1 MKENISI
8 RKNVYSIKNYTNVI
22 NTEFSELTTSNSDQ
36 EPSIDE
42 FFDMYNELYF
52 TIPLEG
58 DLSHTAIVRKSNQLL
73 NFEDP
78 RDSQIIELQNTI
90 QDLEQRLL
98 EADNEVPDFTVKEH
112 PLFPNGSLVAKSNM
126 EGSWPHVYY
135 MDQGFA
141 RGVQF
146 TGNGELY
153 SSFRKLLGYTDGYG
167 DNPIPRFSNSIIAG
181 IPKGPDLTEYNMNEK
196 WPGPSATLQELE
208 QLRIDLDPEDAQ
220 LNISLYNG
228 DYNAY
233 KTAIESDYQDK
244 SNLLNSLQ
252 EKENE
257 IRQQITQIT
266 GG

>member
-36 EPSIDE
+36 GPSIDE

-78 RDSQIIELQNTI
+78 KDSQIIELQNTI

-98 EADNEVPDFTVKEH
+98 EADNEVPDFTIKEH
-112 PLFPNGSLVAKSNM
+112 PLFPNGSLVAKTNQG
-126 EGSWPHVYY
+126 EGTWPHVYY

-153 SSFRKLLGYTDGYG
+153 SSFRRLLGYTDEYG
-167 DNPIPRFSNSIIAG
+167 VPPYDR
-181 IPKGPDLTEYNMNEK
+181 DWET
-196 WPGPSATLQELE
+196 
-208 QLRIDLDPEDAQ
+208 
-220 LNISLYNG
+220 
-228 DYNAY
+228 
-233 KTAIESDYQDK
+233 
-244 SNLLNSLQ
+244 
-252 EKENE
+252 
-257 IRQQITQIT
+257 
-266 GG
+266 